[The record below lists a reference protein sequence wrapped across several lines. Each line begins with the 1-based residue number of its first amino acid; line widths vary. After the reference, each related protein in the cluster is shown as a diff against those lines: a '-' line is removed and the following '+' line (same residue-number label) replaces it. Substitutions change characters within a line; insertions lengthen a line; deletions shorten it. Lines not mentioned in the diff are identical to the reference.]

1 MSDDQYE
8 RLRSEIM
15 SAKALVMLACSVACD
30 YVSLKVAFLACAVG
44 MMALSWR
51 RWPR

>member
-30 YVSLKVAFLACAVG
+30 NLPLKVAFLVVATVA
-44 MMALSWR
+44 MALSWR
-51 RWPR
+51 TWPR